1 MCRETRQIMYLTNV
15 PFYGIVFISYFYI
28 KEVHNMSDLNI
39 KTDKNGNELS
49 ITLGGRLDTNTSPEL
64 EEIVESSLD
73 GMEKVYFDMA
83 DLAYISSAGLRVLLT
98 ALQTMEDQT
107 GDASNMILRNVG
119 VEIMDVF
126 EITGFI
132 DDLTIEE

>member
-1 MCRETRQIMYLTNV
+1 
-15 PFYGIVFISYFYI
+15 
-28 KEVHNMSDLNI
+28 MSDLNI

-64 EEIVESSLD
+64 EEIVDSSLD
-73 GMEKVYFDMA
+73 GMDKVYFDMA

-119 VEIMDVF
+119 EEIMDVF